1 MDFSGNPSCGSFD
14 DGQGVRYEETYKMK
28 IIEYDTQVLSGVG
41 ASTYITPSFIC
52 SGWRYSLDS

>member
-1 MDFSGNPSCGSFD
+1 MDLSGNSSCGSFD

-41 ASTYITPSFIC
+41 ASTDITPSFIC
-52 SGWRYSLDS
+52 SVWRYSLDS